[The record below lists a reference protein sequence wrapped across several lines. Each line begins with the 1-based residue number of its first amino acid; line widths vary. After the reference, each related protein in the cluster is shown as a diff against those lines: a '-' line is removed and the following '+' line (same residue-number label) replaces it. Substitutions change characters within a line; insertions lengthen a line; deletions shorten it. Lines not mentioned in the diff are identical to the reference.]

1 MKFWLAIGGE
11 SMGPYPVEEIQEMLR
26 QNHVTRDVPAMP
38 EEGED
43 WVPLSSIPEFAP
55 APNPP
60 IQALQRHSALGGAQ
74 TAMVQPTTP
83 GATRPMVVS
92 PPSSVGP
99 VAIIFIVI
107 GVLAIG
113 GGIFAYSHSQK
124 RKAAIAEAEAQ
135 AEEYRQAVVAAEAEK
150 AAREANP
157 ALALEGAS
165 REEVLA
171 ALVEAGAKISQA
183 PFKVDLSSNPTSDVE
198 VAMLKSLVD
207 IEVLHLGSGEITDT
221 GCRVLGGLSELRELS
236 IGVVTGGD
244 EEGGTTLPSFGAS
257 DMLNVTDAGLEEL
270 KDLKGLRKLY
280 LTNCPIS
287 NAGFGIL
294 AEMRGL
300 SEVELIN
307 TAVTETAARQFA
319 EERPEIAVTV
329 RSPAFVVEP

>member
-11 SMGPYPVEEIQEMLR
+11 SVGPYSVEEIEEMLR
-26 QNHVTRDVPAMP
+26 QNQVTRDTPAMP
-38 EEGED
+38 EDGEE
-43 WVPLSSIPEFAP
+43 WASLASIPDFAP
-55 APNPP
+55 PSAPP
-60 IQALQRHSALGGAQ
+60 IQALQRHSALGGAR

-83 GATRPMVVS
+83 GATRPVVVS

-99 VAIIFIVI
+99 VVIILVVI
-107 GVLAIG
+107 AVLAIG
-113 GGIFAYSHSQK
+113 GGIFVYSHSQK
-124 RKAAIAEAEAQ
+124 RKAEIAEAEAQ

-171 ALVEAGAKISQA
+171 ALVEAGAKISQG
-183 PFKVDLSSNPTSDVE
+183 PFKVDLSSTPTSDVE

-221 GCRVLGGLSELRELS
+221 GCKVLGGLGELRELS
-236 IGVVTGGD
+236 IGVATGGD
-244 EEGGTTLPSFGAS
+244 EEGGAAVAKLSAGA
-257 DMLNVTDAGLEEL
+257 MLNVTDTGLEEL

-280 LTNCPIS
+280 ISNCPIS
-287 NAGFGIL
+287 NAGFEIL

-300 SEVELIN
+300 SEVELTN